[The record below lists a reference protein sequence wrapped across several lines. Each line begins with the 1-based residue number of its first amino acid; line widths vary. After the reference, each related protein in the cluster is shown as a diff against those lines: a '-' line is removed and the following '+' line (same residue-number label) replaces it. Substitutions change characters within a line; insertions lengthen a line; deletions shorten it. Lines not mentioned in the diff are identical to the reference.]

1 MLLNVLELVML
12 ILYVLARVAGTVA
25 IVWLLVTKVGD
36 AFSTPFLIALAL
48 LIGLGFSIHYDNP
61 NNKTS
66 EQHAA
71 EQPR

>member
-36 AFSTPFLIALAL
+36 ASQRRF
-48 LIGLGFSIHYDNP
+48 
-61 NNKTS
+61 
-66 EQHAA
+66 
-71 EQPR
+71 